1 VFTLFIT
8 HVVIASHKQK
18 GDTQMSNQ
26 QKETIY
32 MVLTLT
38 LAALIGALVIL

>member
-1 VFTLFIT
+1 M
-8 HVVIASHKQK
+8 SH
-18 GDTQMSNQ
+18 Q

-32 MVLTLT
+32 MIATLT